1 VRKKG
6 YYLKKTLIWYNV
18 GIRIFWRNDM
28 LSEDKIKRI
37 NELANKKKASGLTE
51 EEAKE
56 QKQLREEYLENFRKN
71 FKQQLDNIEIVD

>member
-1 VRKKG
+1 
-6 YYLKKTLIWYNV
+6 
-18 GIRIFWRNDM
+18 M